1 MAKMN
6 FKDLRPKM
14 DGRFYYGW
22 VMLFMGFI
30 CMFIAYVIKA
40 NCSSLFYTPICE
52 EFGVTRTVYAQ
63 TNTTMTVCML
73 IGSAYIGKIMTRYK
87 LKYVLP
93 IFTIVISVCYI
104 LMSKAT
110 TMWHLL
116 VLNGIQGFMWAGM
129 TNLPVNIMI
138 SNWFGPKVK
147 GTALSIGM
155 LGSGAGALVWVPM
168 MKNIMANSGWRATYV
183 AMAGVM
189 AIMIPLAFFLC
200 VNLPEDK
207 GFKRRIGDPTQE
219 EIDATGGT
227 AITKRGVSGK
237 DALKLPRW
245 WCQWLAALITMICA
259 SGFTTQAVAYFTDLG
274 VENGAAIYAAALGTL
289 ILGKFL
295 VGFISDIINIKR
307 VAVIAPLFY
316 AGVFFCLAMCSKDMG
331 WSKGVIFCYMI
342 GGAIPS
348 VVPALLTVR
357 NFGDKDY
364 GLMSGWMNMA
374 GNVGQIIGPIL
385 AAMVFDIT
393 GTYVMAWYVFAGLF
407 VLVSILY
414 YLSGVLNK
422 KELLAAG
429 YDPDL

>member
-40 NCSSLFYTPICE
+40 NCTSLFYTPICE

-63 TNTTMTVCML
+63 TNTTLTVCML
-73 IGSAYIGKIMTRYK
+73 IGSAYIGKIMTKYK

-93 IFTIVISVCYI
+93 IFTVVICITYL
-104 LMSKAT
+104 LMSKST
-110 TMWHLL
+110 SMWQLL

-147 GTALSIGM
+147 GTAMSIGM

-168 MKNIMANSGWRATYV
+168 MKRIMANSGWRATYV

-200 VNLPEDK
+200 VNLPEEK
-207 GFKRRIGDPTQE
+207 GFKRRIGDPSQE
-219 EIDATGGT
+219 EIDATGGV
-227 AITKRGVSGK
+227 AITKRGLAGK
-237 DALKLPRW
+237 DAIKLPRW
-245 WCQWLAALITMICA
+245 WCQFLAHIITMICA

-289 ILGKFL
+289 IFGKFI
-295 VGFISDIINIKR
+295 VGAISDFINIKR
-307 VAVIAPLFY
+307 VSVIAPLFY
-316 AGVFFCLAMCSKDMG
+316 GGVFLCLAMCSKNMA

-348 VVPALLTVR
+348 VIPPLVTVR

-364 GLMSGWMNMA
+364 GLMAGWMNMA
-374 GNVGQIIGPIL
+374 GNIGQIIGPIL
-385 AAMVFDIT
+385 AALVFDIT

-407 VLVSILY
+407 VLVAILY

>member
-22 VMLFMGFI
+22 VMLFMGFL

-40 NCSSLFYTPICE
+40 NCSSLFYTPICQ

-73 IGSAYIGKIMTRYK
+73 IGSAYIGKIMTKYK

-93 IFTIVISVCYI
+93 IFTIVISICYL

-147 GTALSIGM
+147 GTALSLGM

-200 VNLPEDK
+200 VNLPEEK
-207 GFKRRIGDPTQE
+207 GFKRRIGDPSQE
-219 EIDATGGT
+219 EIDATGGV
-227 AITKRGVSGK
+227 AITKRGVAGK

-259 SGFTTQAVAYFTDLG
+259 SGFTSQAVAYFTDLG

-295 VGFISDIINIKR
+295 VGAISDFIGIKR
-307 VAVIAPLFY
+307 VAVLAPLFY
-316 AGVFFCLAMCSKDMG
+316 AGVFICLAMCSKNMA

-348 VVPALLTVR
+348 VVPALVTVR

-374 GNVGQIIGPIL
+374 GNVGQIIGPIA

-407 VLVSILY
+407 ALVAILY

-422 KELLAAG
+422 KQLLEAG